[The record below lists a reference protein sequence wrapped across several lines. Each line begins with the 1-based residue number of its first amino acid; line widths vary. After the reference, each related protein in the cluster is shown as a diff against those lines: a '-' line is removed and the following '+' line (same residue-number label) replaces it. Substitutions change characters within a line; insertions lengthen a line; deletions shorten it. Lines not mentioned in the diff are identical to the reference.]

1 MGSAMKDDELLE
13 RAKAEREKIFERYD
27 KGRAP
32 DNTIEEWEDADFP
45 LYYQTDRWV
54 FILSSLFSCS
64 RGLLLYLA

>member
-1 MGSAMKDDELLE
+1 MKDDELLE

-45 LYYQTDRWV
+45 LYYQTDR
-54 FILSSLFSCS
+54 
-64 RGLLLYLA
+64 